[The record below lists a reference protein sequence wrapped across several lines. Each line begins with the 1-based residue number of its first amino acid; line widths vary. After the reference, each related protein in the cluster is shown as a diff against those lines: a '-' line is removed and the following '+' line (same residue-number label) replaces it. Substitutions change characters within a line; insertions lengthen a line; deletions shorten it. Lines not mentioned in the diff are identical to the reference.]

1 MFNKLKKNFYKYG
14 FISTIKKILFYP
26 FTLFFDKKRQATK
39 KILHLNNIKDRFT
52 KIYQSN
58 YWNNNESVSGSGSTV
73 EVTEN
78 LRSQL
83 PFLLKKFNIETIL
96 DAPCGDF
103 NWMKFFLKKN
113 KLKNYIG
120 ADLISEIIKKNNEQF
135 KNDTINFIELDITKD
150 LLPTSDLLIC
160 RDCLIHFSY
169 KDIQK
174 FLQNFNNSSIKY
186 LLTTNFYFDKNTDYI
201 TKDIITG
208 DHRYTDLNSVPINFP
223 KPLFSIKDYSVDNI
237 GTAYMDLF
245 EKSQIDIMKIPKI
258 L

>member
-1 MFNKLKKNFYKYG
+1 MLNKLIKNFKLG
-14 FISTIKKILFYP
+14 FFSTLKKILFYP
-26 FTLFFDKKRQATK
+26 FMYFFDKKRQMKK
-39 KILHLNNIKDRFT
+39 KILHLNDVKDRFT

-58 YWNNNESVSGSGSTV
+58 YWSNDESVSGFGSTV
-73 EVTEN
+73 LATEN
-78 LRSQL
+78 LRAQL
-83 PFLLKKFNIETIL
+83 TVILEKFNIETIL

-103 NWMKFFLKKN
+103 NWMNLFLKEN

-120 ADLISEIIKKNNEQF
+120 VDLVSEMIKKNNENF
-135 KNDTINFIELDITKD
+135 KNDTINFIELDIIKD
-150 LLPTSDLLIC
+150 PLPTADLLIC

-169 KDIQK
+169 EDIHK
-174 FLQNFNNSSIKY
+174 FLQNFKNSSIKY

-208 DHRYTDLNSVPINFP
+208 DHRITDLNSEPINFP
-223 KPLFSIKDYSVDNI
+223 KSIFSIKDYDVDNI

-245 EKSQIDIMKIPKI
+245 DKSQIDSIKIPKI